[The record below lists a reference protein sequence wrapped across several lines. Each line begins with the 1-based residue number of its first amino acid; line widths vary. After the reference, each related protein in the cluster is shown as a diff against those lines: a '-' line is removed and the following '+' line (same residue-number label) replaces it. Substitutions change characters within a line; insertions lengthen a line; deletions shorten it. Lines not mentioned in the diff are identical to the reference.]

1 MTAVPVGGAER
12 DGTMMYRHLARKDA
26 ERFWALMD
34 QLDRETRYML
44 YEPGER
50 PHDLAQV
57 EGVKRNSICLDGR
70 YVDEYCMAKLLE
82 EGTQ

>member
-1 MTAVPVGGAER
+1 MTAVLVGGAER

-44 YEPGER
+44 YEPGEH

-70 YVDEYCMAKLLE
+70 YVDEYYMAKLLE

>member
-1 MTAVPVGGAER
+1 
-12 DGTMMYRHLARKDA
+12 MMYRHLARKDA

-34 QLDRETRYML
+34 QLDREIRYML
-44 YEPGER
+44 YEPGEH

-70 YVDEYCMAKLLE
+70 YVDEYYMAKLLK